1 MIFRI
6 ACLATACLVTG
17 CVGSGQISRG
27 EKYVSP
33 MGQFTCGPFELDTRV
48 QPAFGP
54 HGGTVRFMDQVGMTR
69 VDVIEFQPSLD
80 KEMLEGFRE
89 NVYQGYLNNEV
100 LPLVRTAVPSARLLD
115 SRSAV
120 ISAHPVYQSVILM
133 PGNSGAISGDG
144 KRLDGLRGQVQYTN
158 GRYMF
163 TVSTISEVLPNRSMD
178 ENVKS
183 ALSYVGSMFK
193 TCTFP

>member
-1 MIFRI
+1 
-6 ACLATACLVTG
+6 
-17 CVGSGQISRG
+17 
-27 EKYVSP
+27 
-33 MGQFTCGPFELDTRV
+33 
-48 QPAFGP
+48 
-54 HGGTVRFMDQVGMTR
+54 MDQVGMTR

-80 KEMLEGFRE
+80 KEMLDGFRE
-89 NVYQGYLNNEV
+89 NVYRGYLNNEV

-133 PGNSGAISGDG
+133 PGHSGAISGDG